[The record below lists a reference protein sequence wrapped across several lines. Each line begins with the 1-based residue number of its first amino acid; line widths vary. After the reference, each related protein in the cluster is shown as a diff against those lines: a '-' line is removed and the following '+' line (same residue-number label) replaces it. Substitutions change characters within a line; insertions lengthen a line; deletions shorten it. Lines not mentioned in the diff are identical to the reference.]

1 MQKILIRATAFSTG
15 LCGTCR
21 NAPGCTFPR
30 SAAVP
35 VMECLEFDGE
45 SRTENAPPMKERP
58 RAPMSDTTPRE
69 HGLCPWCDRR
79 PACVFPKPAG
89 GVWFCEEYQ

>member
-1 MQKILIRATAFSTG
+1 MQDTLIRTATFTTG

-30 SAAVP
+30 TAGVP
-35 VMECLEFDGE
+35 VVECLEFDGE
-45 SRTENAPPMKERP
+45 SRVESAPAGRPGGTRLETE
-58 RAPMSDTTPRE
+58 PRE
-69 HGLCPWCDRR
+69 HGLCPWCDKR
-79 PACVFPKPAG
+79 PTCVFPKPAG

>member
-1 MQKILIRATAFSTG
+1 MQNTLNRATTFPRG

-30 SAAVP
+30 TAGAT

-45 SRTENAPPMKERP
+45 SRAESAPTAAARSGTRDEPF
-58 RAPMSDTTPRE
+58 AHE
-69 HGLCPWCDRR
+69 HGLCPWCDKR
-79 PACVFPKPAG
+79 PTCVFPKPAG
-89 GVWFCEEYQ
+89 GVWSCEEYQ

>member
-1 MQKILIRATAFSTG
+1 MQKTVERARGSVRG

-30 SAAVP
+30 TASEP
-35 VMECLEFDGE
+35 VIECLEFDGE
-45 SRTENAPPMKERP
+45 SRVENMHPAAARSGNSRP
-58 RAPMSDTTPRE
+58 VVRG
-69 HGLCPWCDRR
+69 HGLCPWCDKRSV
-79 PACVFPKPAG
+79 CTFPKPAG

>member
-1 MQKILIRATAFSTG
+1 MQNTLIRTAAFSTG

-30 SAAVP
+30 TAGVP
-35 VMECLEFDGE
+35 VVECLEFDGE
-45 SRTENAPPMKERP
+45 SKVESAPVGRPVRTRLE
-58 RAPMSDTTPRE
+58 TTPRE
-69 HGLCPWCDRR
+69 HGLCPWCDKR
-79 PACVFPKPAG
+79 PTCVFAKPAG